1 MIAQR
6 NMSDAITLNG
16 SIFARLIS
24 LSNKCGTWSSWYS
37 TSGLGKSIFGW
48 SVPAGAAPDAKCTG
62 PKSKR
67 NPAKRHSIVRIK
79 MASSELRGF
88 NYGRGKAV
96 RVPSGVLYSERKNVN
111 REWLCSLF
119 AGSDASL
126 VVSHEQNAVT
136 STCILKETL
145 PPHLDL
151 RGAQVGAL
159 S

>member
-1 MIAQR
+1 MHRPKKQEKSGEEAFDSSHKDGELGTAGLQLRQR
-6 NMSDAITLNG
+6 QG
-16 SIFARLIS
+16 
-24 LSNKCGTWSSWYS
+24 
-37 TSGLGKSIFGW
+37 
-48 SVPAGAAPDAKCTG
+48 G
-62 PKSKR
+62 P
-67 NPAKRHSIVRIK
+67 N
-79 MASSELRGF
+79 
-88 NYGRGKAV
+88 
-96 RVPSGVLYSERKNVN
+96 PSGVLYSERKNVN

>member
-1 MIAQR
+1 MVRPGRGRSGREMHRPKKQEKSGEEAFD
-6 NMSDAITLNG
+6 SSHKDGEL
-16 SIFARLIS
+16 
-24 LSNKCGTWSSWYS
+24 GTA
-37 TSGLGKSIFGW
+37 GLQ
-48 SVPAGAAPDAKCTG
+48 
-62 PKSKR
+62 
-67 NPAKRHSIVRIK
+67 
-79 MASSELRGF
+79 L
-88 NYGRGKAV
+88 GRGKAV

-126 VVSHEQNAVT
+126 VVSHEQNAVA